1 MADVDKPTTPLIPGT
16 QLGRYRIETL
26 IGTGGMASVYRA
38 FDTVLQRPLA
48 IKVLERTLESAGV
61 DERLLRE
68 AQTASAL
75 SHSNICTVYE
85 IGSENGLTFI
95 AMEFVDG
102 PALAGTLATGS
113 LSVDDTLRYGIA
125 LASAL
130 AHAHERG
137 VIHRDLKAANAI
149 LSSSCHLKIVDFGL
163 ARRLDAVM
171 ADAPTLESLAPAG
184 SAIGTPY
191 AMAPEQVRGAPAD
204 ARSDVW
210 ALGVLL
216 YEMVSASRPFEGA
229 TDLPEVFAS
238 ILRDS
243 PASFGP
249 IRVLGSLRLIVDRC
263 LAKDAERRYQR
274 ADDVR
279 QALEAIAAGSRSHV
293 TIGPAFA
300 GDAAPLPGLRCSRSL
315 RGTSPSSAANVKTV
329 NSAKHGLEPRNDSV
343 SSCCWPASP
352 ASARRASRSSS
363 RGVVPTS
370 RRMCSS
376 GDATRKR
383 SFHIS
388 LSSKR

>member
-1 MADVDKPTTPLIPGT
+1 MADADKPTPPLIPGT

-137 VIHRDLKAANAI
+137 VIHRDLKAANVI
-149 LSSSCHLKIVDFGL
+149 LSSSSHPKIVDFGL

-210 ALGVLL
+210 ALGAAL
-216 YEMVSASRPFEGA
+216 YEMVS
-229 TDLPEVFAS
+229 
-238 ILRDS
+238 
-243 PASFGP
+243 
-249 IRVLGSLRLIVDRC
+249 
-263 LAKDAERRYQR
+263 
-274 ADDVR
+274 
-279 QALEAIAAGSRSHV
+279 GSRRSKAHQFRKCSRH
-293 TIGPAFA
+293 PARTHRRRSA
-300 GDAAPLPGLRCSRSL
+300 DQSSGLAAPDHRSL
-315 RGTSPSSAANVKTV
+315 PKRTPSGDT
-329 NSAKHGLEPRNDSV
+329 
-343 SSCCWPASP
+343 
-352 ASARRASRSSS
+352 SARTRCASVEWPSPGRA
-363 RGVVPTS
+363 
-370 RRMCSS
+370 RM
-376 GDATRKR
+376 
-383 SFHIS
+383 
-388 LSSKR
+388 